1 MAICIYIFSKSI
13 LIHVPQL
20 TKKTWTLSV
29 KWKVKLRRHHEIE
42 TLHHDLEI
50 LDGAQHFLLNKV
62 LKIQRALPIKAC
74 DEIALCVLNLR
85 RHWQLCLLCVYSS
98 QSDSPSFI
106 LQFWLKTHCEGKKH
120 RQVFLTFTTT
130 KSGFGN
136 DLKKSLCKFMVGK
149 NLRIVAHWWTL
160 RERHLVR
167 LYFNLQWSYFK
178 KSVLHFKLHESVFE
192 YIWLILRCWGK
203 SSMVCQQKSD
213 AL

>member
-1 MAICIYIFSKSI
+1 M
-13 LIHVPQL
+13 
-20 TKKTWTLSV
+20 
-29 KWKVKLRRHHEIE
+29 
-42 TLHHDLEI
+42 
-50 LDGAQHFLLNKV
+50 
-62 LKIQRALPIKAC
+62 PIKAC

-106 LQFWLKTHCEGKKH
+106 LQFWLKTHWEGKKH

-149 NLRIVAHWWTL
+149 NLRIVASWWTL

-213 AL
+213 ALYDALKCFPDSPNYS

>member
-1 MAICIYIFSKSI
+1 MKWTSGGTRWNSIGFKYQNTRLPCGHASCLPRANEKAICIYIFSKSL

-50 LDGAQHFLLNKV
+50 LDGAQHFLLNKF

-106 LQFWLKTHCEGKKH
+106 LQFWLKTHWEGKKH

-130 KSGFGN
+130 KSGFGI
-136 DLKKSLCKFMVGK
+136 D
-149 NLRIVAHWWTL
+149 
-160 RERHLVR
+160 
-167 LYFNLQWSYFK
+167 
-178 KSVLHFKLHESVFE
+178 
-192 YIWLILRCWGK
+192 
-203 SSMVCQQKSD
+203 
-213 AL
+213 